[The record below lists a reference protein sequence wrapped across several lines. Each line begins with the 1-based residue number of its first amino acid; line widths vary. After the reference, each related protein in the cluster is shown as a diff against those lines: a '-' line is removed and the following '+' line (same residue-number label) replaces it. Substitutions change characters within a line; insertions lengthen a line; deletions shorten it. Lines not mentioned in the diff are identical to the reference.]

1 MKRSTLWAYVV
12 GTFIVCFGALAATLS
27 LGYAPQLGL
36 DLQGGAS
43 VIYKPAHPVPMDTLD
58 QAIAIIRN
66 RVDGLGVANPN
77 IGRQGDN
84 IVVQLPGVK
93 NAQRALQVVGQT
105 AQLEFRQVLCP
116 APSYTAPPPGSPPP
130 PASTVPSCTANL
142 AHFPTSS
149 RTLDKPSATVI
160 LPVSSGSGGG
170 REVLGPALASGT
182 IIRTA
187 NAALDSQKG
196 TWQVN
201 FGLTSPGSA
210 TFDSIAKVTYQKQLG
225 IVLDGLVES
234 APTINSQSF
243 NGSGQITGTFT
254 EAQAKNL
261 ALELRYGALPV
272 QLQQQTVQ
280 TISPT
285 LGKSSL
291 QAGLIAGLV
300 GLALVLA
307 YTVVYYRALGVVV
320 LLGLVTTAALLWAIV
335 SLLGVSQ
342 GLTLDLSGVTGLI
355 VSVGITVD
363 SYVVYF
369 ERLKDEVR
377 AGRSVRTSVD
387 KGFSRAFRTILAAD
401 LVSLIGAALLYL
413 LSVAQVKGFAF
424 YLGLST
430 LLDVASAYLFTRP
443 LVILL
448 GQSRLFT
455 ETRWLGVARGLAIP
469 DRPVAPTA
477 PPVTTGSRS

>member
-1 MKRSTLWAYVV
+1 MRRSTLWAFVL
-12 GTFIVCFGALAATLS
+12 GTFVVCFGALAITTA
-27 LGYAPQLGL
+27 LGDAPQLGL

-43 VIYKPAHPVPMDTLD
+43 VVYKPAHPVSSDTLD

-93 NAQRALQVVGQT
+93 NAQRALQIVGQT

-116 APSYTAPPPGSPPP
+116 APGYSPPP
-130 PASTVPSCTANL
+130 PGTPAPSAPSCSTDLSHVATTPR
-142 AHFPTSS
+142 H
-149 RTLDKPSATVI
+149 LDRSSATVL
-160 LPVSSGSGGG
+160 LPVSSASGGG

-182 IIRTA
+182 IVKTA
-187 NAALDSQKG
+187 DAALNQNG
-196 TWQVN
+196 QWLIN
-201 FGLTSPGSA
+201 FTLTSPGSA
-210 TFDSIAKVTYQKQLG
+210 TFDSIAKATYQKQLG

-243 NGSGQITGTFT
+243 NGSGQITGNFS
-254 EAQAKNL
+254 ESQAKAL

-280 TISPT
+280 TVSPT

-291 QAGLIAGLV
+291 RAGLIAGLA

-320 LLGLVTTAALLWAIV
+320 VLGLVTTAALLWAIV
-335 SLLGVSQ
+335 SVLGV
-342 GLTLDLSGVTGLI
+342 TLDLSGVTGLI

-377 AGRSVRTSVD
+377 AGRTVRTSVD
-387 KGFSRAFRTILAAD
+387 KGFTRAFRTILAAD
-401 LVSLIGAALLYL
+401 LVSLIGAGLLYL
-413 LSVAQVKGFAF
+413 LSVAQVKGFAL

-455 ETRWLGVARGLAIP
+455 ETRWLGVARGLAVP
-469 DRPVAPTA
+469 DRPIAPPA
-477 PPVTTGSRS
+477 PPVTTGSRA

>member
-1 MKRSTLWAYVV
+1 MKRSTLWAYVL
-12 GTFIVCFGALAATLS
+12 GTFVVCFGALAATLS

-43 VIYKPAHPVPMDTLD
+43 VVYKPAHPVPMDTLD

-93 NAQRALQVVGQT
+93 NAQRALQIVGQT

-116 APSYTAPPPGSPPP
+116 APAYSPPAP
-130 PASTVPSCTANL
+130 GAPAPATTVPSCTTANL
-142 AHFPTSS
+142 AQVPTTS
-149 RTLDKPSATVI
+149 RSLDKSGATVL
-160 LPVSSGSGGG
+160 LPVSSASGGG
-170 REVLGPALASGT
+170 RQVLGPALASGT
-182 IIRTA
+182 IIKTA
-187 NAALDSQKG
+187 NAALSQQNG
-196 TWQVN
+196 TWQIN
-201 FGLTSPGSA
+201 FSLTSPGSA
-210 TFDSIAKVTYQKQLG
+210 TFDSIANVTYQKQLG

-243 NGSGQITGTFT
+243 GGQGQITGTFT

-307 YTVVYYRALGVVV
+307 YTVLYYRALGVVV
-320 LLGLVTTAALLWAIV
+320 LLGLITTAALLWAIV
-335 SLLGVSQ
+335 SVLGV
-342 GLTLDLSGVTGLI
+342 TLDLSGVTGLV

-377 AGRSVRTSVD
+377 AGRTVRTSVD
-387 KGFSRAFRTILAAD
+387 KGFTRAFRTILAAD

-413 LSVAQVKGFAF
+413 LSVAQVKGFAL

-455 ETRWLGVARGLAIP
+455 ETRWLGVARGLAVP
-469 DRPVAPTA
+469 ERPVAPSPA
-477 PPVTTGSRS
+477 AVTTGSRT

>member
-1 MKRSTLWAYVV
+1 MKRSTLWAYVL
-12 GTFIVCFGALAATLS
+12 GTFVVCFGALAATMS

-43 VIYKPAHPVPMDTLD
+43 VVYKPAHPVPMDTLD

-93 NAQRALQVVGQT
+93 NAQRALQIVGQT

-116 APSYTAPPPGSPPP
+116 APAYSPPSPATPP
-130 PASTVPSCTANL
+130 PAPMAPSCSANL
-142 AHFPTSS
+142 AQVPTTS
-149 RTLDKPSATVI
+149 RSLDKPSATVV
-160 LPVSSGSGGG
+160 LPVSSASGGG

-182 IIRTA
+182 IIKTA
-187 NAALDSQKG
+187 NAALNQNG
-196 TWQVN
+196 TWQIN

-307 YTVVYYRALGVVV
+307 YTVVYYRAFGVVV

>member
-1 MKRSTLWAYVV
+1 MKRSTLWAYVL
-12 GTFIVCFGALAATLS
+12 GTFVVCFGALAATLS

-43 VIYKPAHPVPMDTLD
+43 VVYKPAHPVPMDTLD

-93 NAQRALQVVGQT
+93 NAQRALQIVGQT

-116 APSYTAPPPGSPPP
+116 APAYSPPAP
-130 PASTVPSCTANL
+130 GAPAPATTVPSCTTANL
-142 AHFPTSS
+142 AQVPTTS
-149 RTLDKPSATVI
+149 RSLDKSGATVL
-160 LPVSSGSGGG
+160 LPVSSASGGG
-170 REVLGPALASGT
+170 RQVLGPALASGT
-182 IIRTA
+182 IIKTA
-187 NAALDSQKG
+187 NAALSQQNG
-196 TWQVN
+196 TWQIN
-201 FGLTSPGSA
+201 FSLTSPGSA
-210 TFDSIAKVTYQKQLG
+210 TFDSIANVTYQKQLG

-243 NGSGQITGTFT
+243 GGQGQITGTFT

-307 YTVVYYRALGVVV
+307 YTVLYYRALGVVV
-320 LLGLVTTAALLWAIV
+320 LLGLITTAALLWAIV
-335 SLLGVSQ
+335 SVLGV
-342 GLTLDLSGVTGLI
+342 TLDLSGVTGLV

-377 AGRSVRTSVD
+377 AGRTVRTSVD
-387 KGFSRAFRTILAAD
+387 KGFTRAFRTILAAD

-413 LSVAQVKGFAF
+413 LSVAQVKGFAL

-448 GQSRLFT
+448 GQSRQFT
-455 ETRWLGVARGLAIP
+455 ETRWLGVARGLAVP
-469 DRPVAPTA
+469 ERPVAPSPA
-477 PPVTTGSRS
+477 PVTTGSRT